1 MINLSDE
8 DDPML
13 FALTLP
19 GGQLVVQYMEVLA
32 LLQAKI
38 PTGTEPTPA
47 QIVEGVREA
56 ARTPDVAKQ
65 APDHVILAAWAR
77 MSTRVQAAGN
87 V

>member
-13 FALTLP
+13 FGLTLP
-19 GGQLVVQYMEVLA
+19 QGQLVVQYMEVLA

-38 PTGTEPTPA
+38 PAGTDPTSA

-56 ARTPDVAKQ
+56 CRTPDVAK
-65 APDHVILAAWAR
+65 AAADHVILAAWAR
-77 MSTRVQAAGN
+77 MSSRVQAAGN
-87 V
+87 A